1 MQKLWIKPLINL
13 FCLALLMGCDQQTQS
28 VAKEQHTMQPINYTC
43 ALEKDHNPPLDAEA
57 DKYFQAARQLE
68 KTNGWEDWPKI
79 VELYNKAI
87 EKNHWKAMNNLAIH
101 YRKGEYARGDKMDHQ
116 TGIKKDPAK
125 ALALYAKMVDLNVP
139 MGYYNMAIAIGRGE
153 VPNAKRT
160 DGGLYM
166 MKAAELGYPM
176 AQVALGNYYAFGLP
190 RAEQRSDIAEQY
202 FKCAGKQDNA
212 EALIEVAS
220 FYKIAKKNNPLA
232 AYYYQ
237 KALSLG
243 NKVGAMILETAFEE
257 DDVSQFGYKPDK
269 DLEQFYNKLYAELQN
284 NPDLRFPNLMK
295 NHPLPRHPTQGYD
308 ADNPDVRP
316 TD

>member
-1 MQKLWIKPLINL
+1 
-13 FCLALLMGCDQQTQS
+13 MGCDQQTQS
-28 VAKEQHTMQPINYTC
+28 VAKEQPTMQPINYTC
-43 ALEKDHNPPLDAEA
+43 ALEKDYNPPLDAEA
-57 DKYFQAARQLE
+57 DKYFQAARKLE
-68 KTNGWEDWPKI
+68 KTPGIRNWPMI
-79 VELYNKAI
+79 IINYQKAVDSD
-87 EKNHWKAMNNLAIH
+87 HWKAMNNLANL
-101 YRKGEYARGDKMDHQ
+101 YRTGKRSQLGRPGIEQDKSKML
-116 TGIKKDPAK
+116 T
-125 ALALYAKMVDLNVP
+125 LYAKMVDLNVP

-160 DGGLYM
+160 DAGLYM

-202 FKCAGKQDNA
+202 FKCAGKQDNT
-212 EALIEVAS
+212 EALIEVAD
-220 FYKIAKKNNPLA
+220 FYYVDKENKPLA

-237 KALSLG
+237 KAASLG
-243 NKVGAMILETAFEE
+243 NKIGAMNLEVAFAE
-257 DDVSQFGYKPDK
+257 DDIRKFGYKPDK

-295 NHPLPRHPTQGYD
+295 DHPLPRHPTQGYD

-316 TD
+316 FD